1 MRGCI
6 MVVPEKPSSIGV
18 WNTKSFQNCNFKGF
32 HLGGIGCAVMI
43 KPAGVQYAMH
53 QKVRSV
59 MIDAPFLCARFLCDN
74 GMTKHEVGM

>member
-1 MRGCI
+1 
-6 MVVPEKPSSIGV
+6 
-18 WNTKSFQNCNFKGF
+18 
-32 HLGGIGCAVMI
+32 MI